1 MGPALVGEECGF
13 SESPH
18 RVFLSVFEGDRDGKT
33 EKGLALRAW
42 RIDLQLED
50 FKPEESVKEFIL
62 APRVIGFNCRVLDK
76 TQPKKDDLP
85 NWQDE
90 WKFSNSIPKAVEITL
105 YMEPIKEGDD
115 PLEIKRIVEIP
126 MSDLS
131 LKPMSNDKGSQSGTS
146 RTSGNRGTTG
156 RPPKLHRS
164 HQGFK
169 TKPDGP
175 QNKPH
180 DTEMIFLRT
189 KLFRIINFFVVRQLP
204 DAILL

>member
-18 RVFLSVFEGDRDGKT
+18 RVSLSVFEGDRDGKT

-50 FKPEESVKEFIL
+50 FKPEETVKEFIL

-76 TQPKKDDLP
+76 TQPKKDDIP

-105 YMEPIKEGDD
+105 YMEPIKRDDD

-131 LKPMSNDKGSQSGTS
+131 IKPMSNDKSSQ
-146 RTSGNRGTTG
+146 TT
-156 RPPKLHRS
+156 PRS
-164 HQGFK
+164 ISPIRRK
-169 TKPDGP
+169 
-175 QNKPH
+175 
-180 DTEMIFLRT
+180 
-189 KLFRIINFFVVRQLP
+189 
-204 DAILL
+204 